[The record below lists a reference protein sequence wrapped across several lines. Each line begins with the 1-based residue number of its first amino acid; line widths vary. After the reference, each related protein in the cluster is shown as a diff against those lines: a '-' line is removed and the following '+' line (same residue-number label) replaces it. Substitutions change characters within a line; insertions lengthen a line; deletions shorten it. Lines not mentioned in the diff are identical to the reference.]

1 MEELTGAFSLRAA
14 RLGVFE
20 VMNGFRC
27 IGSNFHHTADSQ
39 EVHSVESPFVMWCT
53 TRLDLTQNPILAMIN
68 GSEAKCT
75 TQASIDRAKWTTEK
89 LDKQFSRVRDKFE
102 NIEVF
107 QDWSEDDA
115 PPFFSV
121 YNHTEEM
128 DCGHRAASG

>member
-27 IGSNFHHTADSQ
+27 IGEQFSPHCRFPGSTFSRIAVRDVVHHAFGPDAKPNPRDDQRVTR
-39 EVHSVESPFVMWCT
+39 EVHHS
-53 TRLDLTQNPILAMIN
+53 
-68 GSEAKCT
+68 
-75 TQASIDRAKWTTEK
+75 SIDRAKWTTEK